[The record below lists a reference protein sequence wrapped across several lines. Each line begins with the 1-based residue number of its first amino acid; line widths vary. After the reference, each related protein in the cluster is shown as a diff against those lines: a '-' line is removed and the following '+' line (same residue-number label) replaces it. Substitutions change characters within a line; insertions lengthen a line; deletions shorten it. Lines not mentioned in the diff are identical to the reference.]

1 MGQGSGPNREFGPRL
16 NLIDDPVESMASK
29 TYYTTVGINKVIY
42 WILVDTFHSVTGL
55 FGGDISMSV
64 KIHVCIC
71 DTAELIRND

>member
-1 MGQGSGPNREFGPRL
+1 
-16 NLIDDPVESMASK
+16 MASK